1 MHEVFEMVH
10 NRQGRA
16 TQPNQ
21 ITHGLKTFS
30 GTSDSAQKYVLQ
42 LALYR
47 ERHTS
52 IVEDTVEKTGG
63 GEFSYKFFVERA
75 LWSTINGVN

>member
-10 NRQGRA
+10 NRQGRP

-30 GTSDSAQKYVLQ
+30 GTSDIGQEYVLQ
-42 LALYR
+42 LALYKVR
-47 ERHTS
+47 YTS
-52 IVEDTVEKTGG
+52 IVEDGVEKTGE

-75 LWSTINGVN
+75 L